1 MKPHHGRCHCGN
13 IELDFE
19 TAIAPHEIEIRACQ
33 CSFCRKH
40 ASRAAAD
47 PAGKLTL
54 RVRDAAL
61 LSRYRFG
68 LQTAE
73 YWVCRA
79 CGVYVAAITIG
90 ETAPRAIVIVNALD
104 DASLFARPPIAAD
117 YDAES
122 RPARIARRRER
133 WTPVVVEG
141 IGAMPRPPL
150 PASRGEEARKSQ
162 QRLID

>member
-1 MKPHHGRCHCGN
+1 MRSHHGRCHCGA

-19 TAIAPHEIEIRACQ
+19 TALAPDEIEIRACQ

-61 LSRYRFG
+61 LNRYRFG

-79 CGVYVAAITIG
+79 CGVYVAAITIEDSALRG
-90 ETAPRAIVIVNALD
+90 IVIVNALD
-104 DASLFARPPIAAD
+104 DADLFTRPPIAAD

-122 RPARIARRRER
+122 RPARLARRRER

-141 IGAMPRPPL
+141 VEGM
-150 PASRGEEARKSQ
+150 
-162 QRLID
+162 

>member
-1 MKPHHGRCHCGN
+1 MRSHHGRCHCGN
-13 IELDFE
+13 IDVDFE
-19 TAIAPHEIEIRACQ
+19 TAIAPHDIEIRACQ

-40 ASRAAAD
+40 GSRAAAD
-47 PAGKLTL
+47 PASKLTL
-54 RVRDAAL
+54 RVGDEAL

-90 ETAPRAIVIVNALD
+90 DSAPRAIVIVNALD
-104 DASLFARPPIAAD
+104 DVSLFARAPIAAD
-117 YDAES
+117 YDVETHA
-122 RPARIARRRER
+122 ARIARRQER

-141 IGAMPRPPL
+141 IAGM
-150 PASRGEEARKSQ
+150 
-162 QRLID
+162 

>member
-1 MKPHHGRCHCGN
+1 MRSHHGRCHCGN

-19 TAIAPHEIEIRACQ
+19 TALAPDEIEIRACQ

-47 PAGKLTL
+47 PAGRLTL
-54 RVRDAAL
+54 RVGDAAL

-79 CGVYVAAITIG
+79 CGVYVAAITI
-90 ETAPRAIVIVNALD
+90 EDSAPRGIVIVNALD
-104 DASLFARPPIAAD
+104 EAGLFARAPIAAD

-122 RPARIARRRER
+122 RPARLARRRER

-141 IGAMPRPPL
+141 VAGL
-150 PASRGEEARKSQ
+150 
-162 QRLID
+162 

>member
-1 MKPHHGRCHCGN
+1 MRSHHGRCHCGA

-19 TAIAPHEIEIRACQ
+19 TALAPDEIEIRACQ

-61 LSRYRFG
+61 LNRYRFG

-79 CGVYVAAITIG
+79 CGVYVAAITIEDSALRG
-90 ETAPRAIVIVNALD
+90 IVIVNALD
-104 DASLFARPPIAAD
+104 DADLFTRPPIAAD

-122 RPARIARRRER
+122 RPARLARRRER

-141 IGAMPRPPL
+141 VAGL
-150 PASRGEEARKSQ
+150 
-162 QRLID
+162 